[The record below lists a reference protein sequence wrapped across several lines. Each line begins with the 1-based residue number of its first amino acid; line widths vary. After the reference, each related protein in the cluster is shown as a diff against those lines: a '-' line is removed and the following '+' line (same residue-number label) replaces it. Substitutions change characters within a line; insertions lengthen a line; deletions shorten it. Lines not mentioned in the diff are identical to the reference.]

1 MIRRILKIF
10 GYFIHKIQDLHYGRS
25 VVKEIG
31 GIKYRL
37 DLSESIDSALYHYG
51 FYERETSRALRKYI
65 RSDMTVIEAGANIG
79 AHTFE
84 IAKMLDEEKGIIY
97 SFEPTEYAFSK
108 LRKNFKLNGF
118 KNIVLEQI
126 ALSDVNE
133 EKQILRA
140 SSPETMP
147 FKASWDLKTG
157 HARSISLDRIK
168 FEKLDSYILR
178 NGIDKLDLIK
188 IDVDGYE
195 LKVLR
200 GGIDTIEKHK
210 PIMIVEFGTTVERV
224 GDRLEDL
231 VELLSSQGYLFYSIR
246 SNTRY
251 DEKELIN
258 IVAQKRTLDCL
269 CLTPGCH
276 ILED

>member
-1 MIRRILKIF
+1 MTRSISKIF
-10 GYFIHKIQDLHYGRS
+10 GYFIHQIQKLHYGRI

-31 GIKYRL
+31 GIKYSL

-51 FYERETSRALRKYI
+51 FYERATSRVLRKYI
-65 RSDMTVIEAGANIG
+65 RPDMTVIEAGANIG

-84 IAKMLDEEKGIIY
+84 IAKTLDEKKGIIY

-108 LRKNFKLNGF
+108 LRTNFQLNGF

-126 ALSDVNE
+126 ALSDINE
-133 EKQILRA
+133 EKEIHRA

-157 HARSISLDRIK
+157 HAKCTSLDRIK
-168 FEKLDSYILR
+168 FEKLDSYVSR
-178 NGIDKLDLIK
+178 NGIDKLHLIK
-188 IDVDGYE
+188 MDVDGYE
-195 LKVLR
+195 LKVVR

-210 PIMIVEFGTTVERV
+210 PIMIVEFGTTLERV

-231 VELLSSQGYLFYSIR
+231 VELLSSQGYLFYSIQ
-246 SNTRY
+246 SNAQY
-251 DEKELIN
+251 DRKELIN
-258 IVAQKRTLDCL
+258 IVTQRRTLDCL
-269 CLTPGCH
+269 CLTPDSH
-276 ILED
+276 I